1 MGLVRYEIFRVA
13 NQLRAVMVALVLS
26 YVFAQALSASAQ
38 NTPVSITAPDGISV
52 ASIDRARA
60 KLVDNGALNETQL
73 STAKASY
80 DSAETAFKN
89 AQANLKEAAR
99 ITALIKTSAK
109 RLTELQA
116 EITAT
121 QALPAIVT
129 PGDSTDM
136 NAQKLSESQ
145 QELIAKEAEQRALR
159 AVLGDLRTELETLQ
173 SRRLLAPEEQTEALS
188 NITALNEQIIAQGE
202 SPKNPIERAQVTA
215 LKSRLYFRRAQAATL
230 ELEIAAFGER
240 QKLFIARRG
249 LAQVKLTRV
258 SKHVAGLQKLTGQ
271 QRLIDAR
278 GFLTRAETA
287 LTNLNEPNLNEVNL
301 NIGDDTTHPMVTA
314 YAVENVAFGQQLLGI
329 AQEASKL
336 PRRQAQKRSQID
348 IIDADLTTAQS
359 LITLGNLSRQ
369 SATILRQL
377 RTDNDSVSVV
387 EAEIKTLSQDIAT
400 ATQIRLL
407 AQNRLRALGPG
418 QADATSLY
426 EKWQEENAATAPP
439 NTENI
444 TKLQGLHTGRRTLL
458 NEIINAERD
467 RLGELTQL
475 KNTQDSLLVKSRDLA
490 AMLDKNL
497 LWLPSVAAID
507 LSWPGKVVRG
517 ALTVFSPRHLSL
529 FLNTLRQSASDNA
542 GLVLIMLIA
551 AGACLFVRGRL
562 HADIARR
569 AAMVGRV
576 QKDSYAHTP
585 AVIMACIIIAL
596 PLAIIFLLMGFL
608 FALSTTPDPFI
619 ERLAGTFAYLF
630 VFMLFFLTWRAWDAD
645 LSLFDKHFK
654 LSASLRHLV
663 KKQLR
668 WFIPLAGTST
678 ALITLTIDSKD
689 VDVFEG
695 FSLAAFLVT
704 TLALSVIS
712 YKILWQRRNA
722 PDHMLANSRTQRY
735 WSGFAVFMIAVP
747 ILCALFAGLGY
758 YDTTAELLYRL
769 FVSGW
774 LLVGTYVVY
783 GTVRRSV
790 VISKRR
796 LALTLAVERRDKAV
810 KARQEQKEAQ
820 DRGEEQLDA
829 LPAINYEEIDI
840 ESVSRQTAK
849 LLNAVMFVLFAV
861 LMWMIWSDL
870 LPALSFFD
878 NIELGHY
885 MVETLDSE
893 TGAAALVER
902 AITLW
907 NVIQALAIFVMT
919 MMAARNLPGFLEI
932 FALNRLGFDPG
943 TRYAIVTI
951 MGYIIFAVG
960 MFMGLDRLG
969 LQWSQLKWIIT
980 GLSVGI
986 GLGLQK
992 IIANFVS
999 GLIILFERPVR
1010 LGDYV
1015 SIGEQSGTVTRI
1027 QIRATTLVDLDN
1039 REILI
1044 PNEALISE
1052 RVTNWTLSDSITRLV
1067 LSIGIAYGTDTE
1079 EAQKIMLGVMKAN
1092 ALVLDTPA
1100 PQVVFIG
1107 FGDSS
1112 LDFEIRAFLKSFEE
1126 RVPARHALHTEINKA
1141 FTKAGISIPFPQR
1154 DLHVVNPIGT
1164 PKAKSKKKSGPKVKS
1179 KTGPKTRPAKP

>member
-1 MGLVRYEIFRVA
+1 MGFVRYEIFRVV
-13 NQLRAVMVALVLS
+13 NQLRTVMAALVLACIC
-26 YVFAQALSASAQ
+26 VPAIAASAQ

-52 ASIDRARA
+52 ASIERARA

-89 AQANLKEAAR
+89 AQANLEEAAK
-99 ITALIKTSAK
+99 INALIKTSPK
-109 RLTELQA
+109 RLNELQA

-121 QALPAIVT
+121 QALSAVVT

-202 SPKNPIERAQVTA
+202 SPKNPIERAHITA
-215 LKSRLYFRRAQAATL
+215 LKSRLYYRRTQAATL

-249 LAQVKLTRV
+249 LAQVKLARI
-258 SKHVAGLQKLTGQ
+258 SKHVAALQKLTGQ

-278 GFLTRAETA
+278 RFVTRAQEA
-287 LTNLNEPNLNEVNL
+287 LIKL
-301 NIGDDTTHPMVTA
+301 NINEDTAHPMVTA
-314 YAVENVAFGQQLLGI
+314 YAVENISLAEQLLGI
-329 AQEASKL
+329 AKEASKL

-348 IIDADLTTAQS
+348 IIDGDLTTADS
-359 LITLGNLSRQ
+359 LIALGNLSRQ

-387 EAEIKTLSQDIAT
+387 EAEIKTLSQNIAT
-400 ATQIRLL
+400 ATQTRLL
-407 AQNRLRALGPG
+407 TQNRLRALGPG
-418 QADATSLY
+418 QADVSLLY
-426 EKWQEENAATAPP
+426 NKWREDNPSTAPP
-439 NTENI
+439 NAENV
-444 TKLQGLHTGRRTLL
+444 TKLQSLHTGRRALL
-458 NEIINAERD
+458 NEIINAARE

-475 KNTQDSLLVKSRDLA
+475 KNTQDKLLDKSRDLA

-517 ALTVFSPRHLSL
+517 AFTVFSPRHLSL
-529 FLNTLRQSASDNA
+529 FINSLRQSASDNI

-551 AGACLFVRGRL
+551 AGGCLSVRGRL
-562 HADIARR
+562 YADIARR

-585 AVIMACIIIAL
+585 AVIVSCIIIAL

-619 ERLAGTFAYLF
+619 ERLATTFVYLF
-630 VFMLFFLTWRAWDAD
+630 IFMLFFLTWRAWDAD

-663 KKQLR
+663 KRQLR

-678 ALITLTIDSKD
+678 ALITLTTDSKD

-747 ILCALFAGLGY
+747 VLCALFAGLGY
-758 YDTTAELLYRL
+758 YDTTSELLYRL
-769 FVSGW
+769 FISGW

-810 KARQEQKEAQ
+810 KARQEQKEAE

-840 ESVSRQTAK
+840 ESVSRQTEK

-893 TGAAALVER
+893 TGAAVLVER

-907 NVIQALAIFVMT
+907 NIIQALAIFAMT
-919 MMAARNLPGFLEI
+919 VMAARNLPGFLEI

-1079 EAQKIMLGVMKAN
+1079 KAQKIMLTVMKAN
-1092 ALVLDTPA
+1092 PLVLDTPA

-1126 RVPARHALHTEINKA
+1126 RVTARHALHTEINKA
-1141 FTKAGISIPFPQR
+1141 FNKAGISIPFPQR
-1154 DLHVVNPIGT
+1154 DLHVVNPIATNQNTG
-1164 PKAKSKKKSGPKVKS
+1164 KAKSKKKTNSKTKS
-1179 KTGPKTRPAKP
+1179 KTESKIRPAKP